1 MARKP
6 RIKAPGYAAAYHLI
20 SRTAGAEYW
29 LNSHMRKTFISKLKG
44 LKELYY
50 IKYAAFSA
58 MSNHTHLMA
67 VFSDSSDIDEEKAI
81 ERWNSYHEKEYR
93 LNPNVEAYRKY
104 VVKELTDVSS
114 FMKRLNLLMTKAYNR
129 YTGKT
134 GTLWQG
140 RFHSTLFERGVSILT
155 GTAYIELNSYRAN
168 ISDSPEDYKYCSLY
182 HLKNGNRDGL
192 IDIDLLDEGLS
203 ISTVNKI
210 HRDKEAFAQEIY
222 TTYRA
227 YIYSVGSEAGKS
239 GKKGGANRVLKIT
252 RGMQRK
258 LKKYGIEVERGIF
271 SRRIWEYSRSRFVGS
286 VEYARKLYEEH
297 INPGYMGAEKE
308 LHQEKWIHEGSMAQ
322 TSLFSLKHRLHTGG
336 SP

>member
-1 MARKP
+1 
-6 RIKAPGYAAAYHLI
+6 
-20 SRTAGAEYW
+20 
-29 LNSHMRKTFISKLKG
+29 MRKTFISKLTD

-50 IKYAAFSA
+50 VRYAAFSA
-58 MSNHTHLMA
+58 MTNHTHLMA
-67 VFSDSSDIDEEKAI
+67 VFSDSSDIDEEKAM

-104 VVKELTDVSS
+104 VVQELTDVSS

-140 RFHSTLFERGVSILT
+140 RYHSTLFERGVSILT
-155 GTAYIELNSYRAN
+155 GAAYIELNSYRAN
-168 ISDSPEDYKYCSLY
+168 ISDMPEDYENCSLY

-203 ISTVNKI
+203 ISTVDTK

-222 TTYRA
+222 ATYRA
-227 YIYSVGSEAGKS
+227 YIYSVGSESGKG
-239 GKKGGANRVLKIT
+239 GKKGGAHRFLQMTRSMQNR
-252 RGMQRK
+252 
-258 LKKYGIEVERGIF
+258 LKKYGIEAEHGIF
-271 SRRIWEYSRSRFVGS
+271 NRRIWEYSRSRFVGS

-297 INPGYMGAEKE
+297 INPGYTGAEKE
-308 LHQEKWIHEGSMAQ
+308 RHQEKWIHEGGMAQ
-322 TSLFSLKHRLHTGG
+322 ASLFSLKHRIQTGG